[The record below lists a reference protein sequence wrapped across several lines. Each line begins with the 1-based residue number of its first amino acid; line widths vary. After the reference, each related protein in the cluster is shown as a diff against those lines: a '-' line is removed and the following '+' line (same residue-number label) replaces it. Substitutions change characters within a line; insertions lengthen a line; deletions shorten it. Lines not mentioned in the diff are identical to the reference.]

1 MNEPHPLS
9 SAAMCGRYRVM
20 RLLGRGGMA
29 AVYEVE
35 HETLGRRFALK
46 ALLAPGGIATAR
58 LEREARALA
67 RLDHPHI
74 VAPVDFGVEDHGPY
88 LVMELVTGETLAT
101 RLARI
106 GRLDLTEMAAI
117 FLPVCSA
124 LAAAHATGV
133 VHRDLKPSNVALSV
147 GPGGRLVPKVLDF
160 GVAKSI
166 DDAFQTLTGGGV
178 LGTVSYL
185 SPEVARGERSVD
197 ERTDVYSL
205 GVMLFEC
212 ATGQL
217 PFRGESSY
225 EIMHRIV
232 TGSHAAP
239 SSIAS
244 DLPPEF
250 DALAESALAR
260 EREHRLPS
268 ARALGRALLAFADD
282 PTRALW
288 QREFAVE
295 TPTAD
300 ARAFPAA
307 ERDATLT
314 EDHLAAI
321 GGPRSSLLPGRWA
334 RSKTALLL
342 GVAALALVGI
352 GGLPFAGPPAA
363 TGSVGVAPAP
373 ATALSPTIAKPDP
386 SASSPPDNVAPPP
399 SSSALPVPVP
409 TPASHSPSRVPWTH
423 SASAA
428 PAPPAS
434 TRPFER
440 GANGALILE

>member
-9 SAAMCGRYRVM
+9 RAEACGRYRVK
-20 RLLGRGGMA
+20 RLIGRGGMA

-46 ALLAPGGIATAR
+46 ALLAPGKIATAR

-74 VAPVDFGVEDHGPY
+74 VAPVDFGVGDHGPY

-101 RLARI
+101 RLARV
-106 GRLDLTEMAAI
+106 GRLDLAEIAAV

-124 LAAAHATGV
+124 VGAAHAIGV
-133 VHRDLKPSNVALSV
+133 VHRDLKPSNVALSI

-160 GVAKSI
+160 GVAKSL
-166 DDAFQTLTGGGV
+166 DDESQRTLTGSGV

-185 SPEVARGERSVD
+185 SPEVARGERSLD

-225 EIMHRIV
+225 EIMHKIV
-232 TGSHAAP
+232 TGPRAAP
-239 SSIAS
+239 SSVAG
-244 DLPPEF
+244 DLPPAF

-260 EREHRLPS
+260 ERADRLPS
-268 ARALGRALLAFADD
+268 ARALGRALLAFADG

-288 QREFAVE
+288 EREFGVE
-295 TPTAD
+295 TPAVDGGAD
-300 ARAFPAA
+300 AG
-307 ERDATLT
+307 EHDATLT

-321 GGPRSSLLPGRWA
+321 GGPRSSLSPSWWA
-334 RSKTALLL
+334 HPKTALLL
-342 GVAALALVGI
+342 GLAVLALVGVGAI
-352 GGLPFAGPPAA
+352 PFARPPSAGSAVAA
-363 TGSVGVAPAP
+363 SAP
-373 ATALSPTIAKPDP
+373 ATTLSPTIAKPEP
-386 SASSPPDNVAPPP
+386 SAGSPIDDVAPPP
-399 SSSALPVPVP
+399 SSPAPAVPAS
-409 TPASHSPSRVPWTH
+409 TPASPPLRREPRTHVP
-423 SASAA
+423 AAA

-434 TRPFER
+434 VRPLQR
-440 GANGALILE
+440 GANGAVILE